1 MKDAHSLVE
10 KEKVVSILLD
20 LVIVSSIMLLLID
33 YDAKMARTRMKFV
46 VVNVVFSAIN
56 KKNNKQRA

>member
-1 MKDAHSLVE
+1 MKEAHSLVE